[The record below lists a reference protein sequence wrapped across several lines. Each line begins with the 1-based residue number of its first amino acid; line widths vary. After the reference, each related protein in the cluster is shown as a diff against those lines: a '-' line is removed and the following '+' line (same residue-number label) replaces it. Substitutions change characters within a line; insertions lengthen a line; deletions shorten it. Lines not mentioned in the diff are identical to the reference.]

1 VYSSGV
7 FRLLSS
13 KSKRAS
19 RAVASAASVRSVR
32 FSPPPRIWLIRPGET
47 PIRAASSARDR
58 PHSRLINLDTTPA
71 RLHDALQEHPSTQN
85 LRRYSDDDLPRLTRR
100 LESDATN
107 ELDLFL
113 ATVYRLGYHKLL
125 IYPFRPSVH
134 RSPQASTL
142 R

>member
-1 VYSSGV
+1 MCAVLVLGDGARWLWKLAGEHFGGGREVVDCYH
-7 FRLLSS
+7 
-13 KSKRAS
+13 AS
-19 RAVASAASVRSVR
+19 EQLWTV
-32 FSPPPRIWLIRPGET
+32 
-47 PIRAASSARDR
+47 
-58 PHSRLINLDTTPA
+58 A
-71 RLHDALQEHPSTQN
+71 RL
-85 LRRYSDDDLPRLTRR
+85 

-134 RSPQASTL
+134 RSPRARTP